1 VMKKIA
7 KDNRLKTYETAR
19 AKPAGEQP
27 IASPVDQELRE
38 RLRSLGYIQ

>member
-1 VMKKIA
+1 VMKRIA

-19 AKPAGEQP
+19 AKPTDGQP

-38 RLRSLGYIQ
+38 RLKSLGYIQ